1 MPISYCVSD
10 DLKKLG
16 MLIEDG
22 KKIIL
27 FDCADTKLLKY
38 IVQWIIECKIA
49 DLVIWQSIEK
59 SLTDE
64 YVEFISKKT
73 MCDIV
78 SMYHMYDFS
87 DKVLLVSNITQYG
100 SLFNY
105 VNTGIFTKQEM
116 VDALLYKIS

>member
-1 MPISYCVSD
+1 MSISYCLSD

-27 FDCADTKLLKY
+27 FDCSDMKLLKS
-38 IVQWIIECKIA
+38 IVQWIIECKID

-100 SLFNY
+100 NLFNY
-105 VNTGIFTKQEM
+105 VNTGILTKQEM
-116 VDALLYKIS
+116 VDALLYKI